1 MKEIITYEE
10 LEKITSKAWLT
21 VKEIM
26 KISCVSRKEAY
37 RLKKIIKE
45 DLEEKGYYI
54 PNGLLPT
61 KEVLDYLK
69 IKER

>member
-10 LEKITSKAWLT
+10 LKEITSKAWLT

-26 KISCVSRKEAY
+26 KIICVSKKEAY

-45 DLEEKGYYI
+45 DLENKGYYI

-61 KEVLDYLK
+61 QEVLDYLK
-69 IKER
+69 ISK

>member
-10 LEKITSKAWLT
+10 LEEITSKAWLT

-26 KISCVSRKEAY
+26 KITCVSEKEAY
-37 RLKKIIKE
+37 RLKRLIKE
-45 DLEEKGYYI
+45 NLENKGYYI

-61 KEVLDYLK
+61 IEVLDFLK
-69 IKER
+69 I